1 MIFSERLKQLRLEK
15 GLTQKEVADLVKVNR
30 VTYTNWEKGNREPS
44 FEKLFLLAESLG
56 TNIDYLLGNSDNP
69 KKSTTQDE
77 DINFSAT
84 YIKDFLYVI
93 YGSQKTMEE
102 FSVSSEEELLEKI
115 KLKMK
120 ELEDDK
126 TQISVSDLF
135 K

>member
-15 GLTQKEVADLVKVNR
+15 GLTQKEVADLVNVNR

-44 FEKLFLLAESLG
+44 FEKLFLLAEYLG
-56 TNIDYLLGNSDNP
+56 TNIDYLLGKSDNP
-69 KKSTTQDE
+69 KKSVTQDE
-77 DINFSAT
+77 DRNFSAR

-93 YGSQKTMEE
+93 YGSQRTMEE

-120 ELEDDK
+120 ER
-126 TQISVSDLF
+126 Q
-135 K
+135 

>member
-15 GLTQKEVADLVKVNR
+15 GLTQKEVADLVNVNR

-77 DINFSAT
+77 DINFSAR

-93 YGSQKTMEE
+93 YGSQRTMEE

-120 ELEDDK
+120 EIDDGN

>member
-15 GLTQKEVADLVKVNR
+15 GLTQKEVADLVNVNR

-44 FEKLFLLAESLG
+44 FEKLFLLAEHLG
-56 TNIDYLLGNSDNP
+56 TNIDYLLGKSDNP
-69 KKSTTQDE
+69 IKSTTRDE
-77 DINFSAT
+77 DINFSAR

-93 YGSQKTMEE
+93 YGSQRTMEE

-120 ELEDDK
+120 EIDDDN

>member
-1 MIFSERLKQLRLEK
+1 MIFSQRLKQLRLEK
-15 GLTQKEVADLVKVNR
+15 GLTQKEVADLVNVNR

-44 FEKLFLLAESLG
+44 FEKLFLLAEYLG
-56 TNIDYLLGNSDNP
+56 TNTDYLLGKSDNP
-69 KKSTTQDE
+69 KRSITHDE
-77 DINFSAT
+77 DTNFSAR

-93 YGSQKTMEE
+93 YGSQRTMEE

>member
-15 GLTQKEVADLVKVNR
+15 GLTQKEVADLVNVNR

-77 DINFSAT
+77 DRNFSAR

-93 YGSQKTMEE
+93 YGSQRTMEE
-102 FSVSSEEELLEKI
+102 FSASSEEELLEKI

-120 ELEDDK
+120 EIDDGN

>member
-15 GLTQKEVADLVKVNR
+15 GLTQKEVADLVNVNR

-44 FEKLFLLAESLG
+44 FEKLFLLAEYLG
-56 TNIDYLLGNSDNP
+56 TNIDYLLGKSDNP
-69 KKSTTQDE
+69 KKSVTQDE
-77 DINFSAT
+77 DRNFSAR

-93 YGSQKTMEE
+93 YGSQRTMEE

-120 ELEDDK
+120 EIDNDN

>member
-15 GLTQKEVADLVKVNR
+15 GLTQKEVADLVNVNR

-77 DINFSAT
+77 DRNFSAR

-93 YGSQKTMEE
+93 YGSQRTMEE
-102 FSVSSEEELLEKI
+102 FSASSEEELLEKI

-120 ELEDDK
+120 EIDDGS
-126 TQISVSDLF
+126 TPISVSDLF